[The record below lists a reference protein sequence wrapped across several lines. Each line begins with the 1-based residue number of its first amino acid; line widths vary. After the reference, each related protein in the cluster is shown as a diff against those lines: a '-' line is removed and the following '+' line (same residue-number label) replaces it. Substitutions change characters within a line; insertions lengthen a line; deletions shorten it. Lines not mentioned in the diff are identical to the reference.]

1 MAIQVHLGTVHLLLK
16 NRGKCNDMASIRVDT
31 YRYGSTL
38 VIGSYVLIHVAEDRE
53 ISPALLERISHYD
66 HDKVHRRLLQK
77 RLNGTGQW
85 FLAKPEFQAW
95 RTRAGHPC
103 LWCSGKGMQWL
114 TDINRRI
121 LMCSRMNSWLGK
133 NNDRVGSEEHHP

>member
-1 MAIQVHLGTVHLLLK
+1 MYASGQFTCCSRIVASAKTWQVFVSLP
-16 NRGKCNDMASIRVDT
+16 IFVDVC
-31 YRYGSTL
+31 L
-38 VIGSYVLIHVAEDRE
+38 VIGSYILIHVIEDRE
-53 ISPALLERISHYD
+53 ISPALLERISRYD

-85 FLAKPEFQAW
+85 FLARPEFQAW

-121 LMCSRMNSWLGK
+121 LMCSCVNSWLGK
-133 NNDRVGSEEHHP
+133 NNDRVGN